1 MLKLKFP
8 YFGHWLRRD
17 DSLEKSHLMLGNI
30 EGKRRRGWQRMRCLD
45 NITEPMGMNLTKA
58 PEVVKDRGAWSA
70 ESMGT
75 QRVKCSVATEQQQN
89 I

>member
-1 MLKLKFP
+1 
-8 YFGHWLRRD
+8 
-17 DSLEKSHLMLGNI
+17 
-30 EGKRRRGWQRMRCLD
+30 MRCLD
-45 NITEPMGMNLTKA
+45 NIIESMGMNLTKA
-58 PEVVKDRGAWSA
+58 RKIVKDRGAWSA

>member
-8 YFGHWLRRD
+8 YFGHWLRRA
-17 DSLEKSHLMLGNI
+17 DSLEKSHLMLQNI

-45 NITEPMGMNLTKA
+45 NIIESMGMNLTKA
-58 PEVVKDRGAWSA
+58 RKIVKDRGAWSA

-75 QRVKCSVATEQQQN
+75 QRVKSV
-89 I
+89 